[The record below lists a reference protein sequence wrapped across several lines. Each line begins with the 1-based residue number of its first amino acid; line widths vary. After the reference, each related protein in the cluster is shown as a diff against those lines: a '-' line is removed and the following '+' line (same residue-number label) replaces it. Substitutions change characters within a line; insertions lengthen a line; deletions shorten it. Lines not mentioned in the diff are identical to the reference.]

1 MDKWLWLQLEHFN
14 ILMLVV
20 ILFFTSMLSK
30 MNLTKEIKEQNR
42 DLRNEFEEIK
52 DEIRGHKKDELSTIY
67 FNHRKWNCPDC

>member
-1 MDKWLWLQLEHFN
+1 MEKWLWLQLEHFN

-30 MNLTKEIKEQNR
+30 ANLTKEIKEQNR

-52 DEIRGHKKDELSTIY
+52 DEIRGHKKHE
-67 FNHRKWNCPDC
+67 

>member
-1 MDKWLWLQLEHFN
+1 MERWLWLQLEHFN

-52 DEIRGHKKDELSTIY
+52 DEIRGHKKHE
-67 FNHRKWNCPDC
+67 

>member
-52 DEIRGHKKDELSTIY
+52 DEIRGHKKDE
-67 FNHRKWNCPDC
+67 